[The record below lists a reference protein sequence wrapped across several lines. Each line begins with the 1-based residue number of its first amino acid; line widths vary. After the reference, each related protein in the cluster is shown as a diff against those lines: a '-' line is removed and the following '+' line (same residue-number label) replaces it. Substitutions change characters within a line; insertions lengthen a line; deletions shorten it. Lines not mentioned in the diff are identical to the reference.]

1 MRQKISSKYSTPMS
15 RGRYRHR
22 LYAVLESLN
31 AERSDGWRRDS
42 RGAAR
47 CCRYR
52 VCANRRAARNAL
64 CHARHSSE
72 RTPGRETCVSPR
84 HIAPLGNSSTPRV
97 RVKNR
102 FPMCKVRK
110 YVRSYQG
117 TKYIKLHTYL
127 LGVYIWDFCFALN
140 KNSFLKK

>member
-52 VCANRRAARNAL
+52 VCANRRAVRNAL
-64 CHARHSSE
+64 RLATLQRE
-72 RTPGRETCVSPR
+72 RLAEKRACRRAT
-84 HIAPLGNSSTPRV
+84 
-97 RVKNR
+97 
-102 FPMCKVRK
+102 
-110 YVRSYQG
+110 
-117 TKYIKLHTYL
+117 
-127 LGVYIWDFCFALN
+127 
-140 KNSFLKK
+140 